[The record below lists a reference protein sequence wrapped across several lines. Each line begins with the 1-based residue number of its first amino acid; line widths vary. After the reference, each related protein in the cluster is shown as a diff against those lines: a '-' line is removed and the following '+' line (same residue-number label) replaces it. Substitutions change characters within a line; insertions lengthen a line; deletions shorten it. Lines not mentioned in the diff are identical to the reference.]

1 MLNTKKSTLLKNFE
15 LYQEQ
20 KYQENPYKNLLE
32 QIPKGEGLLYNVN
45 GIKTIIKGP
54 FNDLSILYKHLNCQ
68 SVQMVPC
75 TVGELNNKAILLM
88 DEEGMYNSKINTQAI
103 YEIGNQVYRNKL
115 YGNIILLRSDDFC

>member
-45 GIKTIIKGP
+45 GIKTIIQETIPKP
-54 FNDLSILYKHLNCQ
+54 RSQSILSSNVKR
-68 SVQMVPC
+68 
-75 TVGELNNKAILLM
+75 T
-88 DEEGMYNSKINTQAI
+88 
-103 YEIGNQVYRNKL
+103 
-115 YGNIILLRSDDFC
+115 IITNLSMATL